1 MTAINTINV
10 KEGST
15 RQDIANFLMQNLTG
29 STKEKLVKQ
38 NMRRILRSQ
47 VKKGILIQQSFK
59 PNNPK
64 FKMNYVKK

>member
-1 MTAINTINV
+1 
-10 KEGST
+10 
-15 RQDIANFLMQNLTG
+15 MQNLTG
-29 STKEKLVKQ
+29 STKEKQVKQ